1 MNIVVPHGPR
11 PRRGHFL
18 RGAVDW
24 LPYCLPLR
32 QPWQTSQGSLSERRG
47 SLLRL
52 RTADGLTGWGDCAQ
66 LPEFGID
73 EAAARALAE
82 ECAQLDLAAQ
92 RAGLPLGSWLAG
104 RPLPESVAVNAALG
118 PISTATPEAIADAL
132 AAGYR
137 ILKFKVGSAPLAT
150 EITVLASICAA
161 LPPDVLL
168 RLDANGAWGEADA
181 GRFLLAC
188 RPLPVE
194 GVEEPLQ
201 APDAATLR
209 RLQALVAFP
218 LALDE
223 ARHLIDG
230 AFWQDP
236 PVRRLIVKP
245 ARCGGLLSSVEL
257 ALRARAAGVECVV
270 TSGLE
275 SACGLSACAH
285 LAAVIAPDACHGL
298 ATAGW
303 LTIDTGT
310 PPVISGGRMHLP
322 QAAGLGFS
330 ASYANGAFRPDP
342 FPVPE

>member
-1 MNIVVPHGPR
+1 MTIV
-11 PRRGHFL
+11 
-18 RGAVDW
+18 AADW

-32 QPWQTSQGSLSERRG
+32 RPWQTSQGSLSKRRG

-52 RTADGLTGWGDCAQ
+52 RTADGLTGWGDCAP
-66 LPEFGID
+66 LPEFGIE

-92 RAGLPLGSWLAG
+92 HAGLPLGSWLAG
-104 RPLPESVAVNAALG
+104 KPLPDSVAVNAALG

-132 AAGYR
+132 TAGYR

-150 EITVLASICAA
+150 EIAGLTSICAT

-188 RPLPVE
+188 RTLPVD

-209 RLQALVAFP
+209 RLQALVSFP

-223 ARHLIDG
+223 AQHLIDDLG
-230 AFWQDP
+230 P
-236 PVRRLIVKP
+236 RHRR
-245 ARCGGLLSSVEL
+245 
-257 ALRARAAGVECVV
+257 
-270 TSGLE
+270 
-275 SACGLSACAH
+275 
-285 LAAVIAPDACHGL
+285 L
-298 ATAGW
+298 ATALLVPTDPQFG
-303 LTIDTGT
+303 LALMVLDQPGPEVTGRGEEHEVPGLDCHRVT
-310 PPVISGGRMHLP
+310 VGAERYPRSTFSIGRPL
-322 QAAGLGFS
+322 
-330 ASYANGAFRPDP
+330 ASSSTSLSR
-342 FPVPE
+342 